1 MEFGIQHFFGYLIA
15 AIHGLGA
22 IAAVHAI
29 LTVRTAQGAIAWALS
44 LFFMPYLTLL
54 PYVVFGRSRFYAYIE
69 ARRQVDKQMHKAM
82 AALDWRPWVE
92 EAIAAGESE
101 AYGQLRALP
110 RLGRMPCLANNQVSL
125 LIDGKATFEAIFQA
139 LAEARQVILIQFF
152 IVHDDKLGRRL
163 QDVLL
168 ERAAAGVQVHFLFDA
183 VGSHALPRRYI
194 KRLREGG
201 VFMHA
206 FPTGGGL
213 FNRFQLN
220 FRNHRKIVV
229 VDGERGFLGGHNVGD
244 EYLGEKPSLSPW
256 RDTHVEVH
264 GPAVAC
270 LQESFAEDW
279 FWATRKL
286 PPLLLPERYPDEGM
300 LCQVITSGPADA
312 QETCSLLFVEMLN
325 AARERIWLTSPY
337 FIPDEALF
345 AALRLAVLRGVDVRI
360 LLPSRPDHRIVYAA
374 SSLFALEALRA
385 GVRIFRYLPGFL
397 HQKVALIDQ
406 DIGVVGSANLDNRS
420 FRLNFEITLV
430 TVDTAFARQVEAM
443 LETDFSQSRE
453 LVGADRRDVHRLQ
466 QLGMR
471 VARLI
476 SPIL

>member
-15 AIHGLGA
+15 ATHGLGA

-54 PYVVFGRSRFYAYIE
+54 PYVIFGRSRFYAYIE

-82 AALDWRPWVE
+82 AALDWRPWVR

-110 RLGRMPCLANNQVSL
+110 RLGRMPCLANNRVSL
-125 LIDGKATFEAIFQA
+125 LIDGKATFDAICQA

-163 QDVLL
+163 QEVLL

-183 VGSHALPRRYI
+183 VGSHALPRRYV

-201 VFMHA
+201 VHMHA

-244 EYLGEKPSLSPW
+244 EYLGEKPRLSPW

-286 PPLLLPERYPDEGM
+286 PPLLLPEIYPDEGM

-337 FIPDEALF
+337 FIPDESLF

-360 LLPSRPDHRIVYAA
+360 LLPARPDHRIVYAA
-374 SSLFALEALRA
+374 SSLFAFEALRA

-430 TVDTAFARQVEAM
+430 TVDTEFARQVEAM
-443 LETDFSQSRE
+443 LENDFSQSRE
-453 LVGADRRDVHRLQ
+453 LIGADRREVHRLQ